1 MLQDTSLIPTLLRA
15 YSEAVTMIG
24 GIRVDIVPSSLW
36 LLVCQNESALF
47 GVDYRYC
54 QLRIVGLPTTSE
66 WGRVGL
72 TLQREVP
79 VSLGLS

>member
-1 MLQDTSLIPTLLRA
+1 
-15 YSEAVTMIG
+15 MIG

-36 LLVCQNESALF
+36 LLVVKMKVCYLV
-47 GVDYRYC
+47 VDYWYC
-54 QLRIVGLPTTSE
+54 PLRIVGLPTTSE

-79 VSLGLS
+79 VSLSLS

>member
-36 LLVCQNESALF
+36 LLVVKMKVCYL
-47 GVDYRYC
+47 
-54 QLRIVGLPTTSE
+54 
-66 WGRVGL
+66 
-72 TLQREVP
+72 
-79 VSLGLS
+79 VSIIGTAN